1 MDDLVTLRMLVV
13 AAAGPERDAVRE
25 AASLSSVLLD
35 VSEAENGSKAAA
47 LADGRPFDLVLL
59 DGQLPESDRL
69 RAAKAFREC
78 PSPGFVIGLAS
89 AGQGAHPDWAD
100 AAAKRP
106 VSLDDARKLIDG
118 CVRSRMPL
126 NVLVVDDSSTMRG
139 IVRKILGAT
148 RFRVQVSEAEDGNA
162 AIGVVKDAPH
172 DICFLDYNMPG
183 LDGVA
188 TLSALKRERPAL
200 RIVIMT
206 SAQDA
211 ALAERARASGAD
223 GFLKKPFYPS
233 DIDDVLHRLCG
244 LRTVSA

>member
-1 MDDLVTLRMLVV
+1 MDELVTLRMLVV
-13 AAAGPERDAVRE
+13 GAAGPERDAVRE
-25 AASLSSVLLD
+25 AATLSAVPLD
-35 VSEAENGSKAAA
+35 VSEADSGSKTAAMA
-47 LADGRPFDLVLL
+47 EGRPFDLVLL
-59 DGQLPESDRL
+59 DGQLPEADRI
-69 RAAKAFREC
+69 RAAKACREC
-78 PSPGFVIGLAS
+78 DNPAFVIGLAN

-100 AAAKRP
+100 AAGRRP
-106 VSLDDARKLIDG
+106 GNLDEARKLIDG

-126 NVLVVDDSSTMRG
+126 KVLVVDDSSTMRG

-148 RFRVQVSEAEDGNA
+148 RFRIQVTEAEDGTA
-162 AIGVVKDAPH
+162 AIVMVKDAPH

-188 TLSALKRERPAL
+188 TLSALKRERADL

-211 ALAERARASGAD
+211 ALGERARAAGAD